1 MKVKGIKLSEVK
13 KSLELLKELCGMHEK
28 CSTCWLY
35 DPDEKETAC
44 FLVKAKENSLAGN
57 IEEALKNIVQKHSCV
72 MPECPYCPTCKHGF
86 VSFPEDTMPGEE
98 GIFTDWHCLYDPEVG
113 GGNEK

>member
-1 MKVKGIKLSEVK
+1 
-13 KSLELLKELCGMHEK
+13 MHEK

-57 IEEALKNIVQKHSCV
+57 IEEALKNIAQKHSCV

-113 GGNEK
+113 GNEIK